1 MTGPRRAI
9 LSKSNYQSIL
19 SYQRKSSMSPRV
31 RMAMRLYGNGSM
43 TQKEAAQAAG
53 LHKVYVANLVN
64 KSPLVANFIDKI
76 QGELDEQAVDMGKV
90 IKAAGRKAIENIY
103 LTMEH
108 GDNPALKLKAAID
121 LADRSPE
128 TSKIQRVQVEAF
140 TLGSADV
147 ELLAQAMAE
156 GRTAQEQFALE
167 VRNGFDRTNQ
177 SPEPQT
183 LLSDVVSPS
192 K

>member
-128 TSKIQRVQVEAF
+128 TSKIQRF